1 MPRPRL
7 VRSSLLALACGASA
21 ISCSDLSRFST
32 TAGESY
38 CGIVT
43 GGSFVRSP
51 GLAEGTKMRL
61 QLDTDAMQSQP
72 GHLWTGELS
81 PGERMQGAEL
91 RAIEQLEHDL
101 LSDLTFGEGV
111 VKSSVAVVELGHTEV
126 VAVISL
132 MQSGGVDVRLMR
144 GDGRSV
150 YADGTPKPPQ
160 IFGVFHLSKEAGD
173 CGLP

>member
-1 MPRPRL
+1 
-7 VRSSLLALACGASA
+7 
-21 ISCSDLSRFST
+21 
-32 TAGESY
+32 
-38 CGIVT
+38 
-43 GGSFVRSP
+43 
-51 GLAEGTKMRL
+51 MRL
-61 QLDTDAMQSQP
+61 QLDADSLQSEP
-72 GHLWTGELS
+72 GLLWTGELA
-81 PGERMQGAEL
+81 PGEQLKAAQL

-144 GDGRSV
+144 GDGRTA
-150 YADGTPKPPQ
+150 YADGTPKPAQ
-160 IFGVFHLSKEAGD
+160 IFGVFHLTKQDGD